1 MLQLTSD
8 QLDELNFISNH
19 ICEHRSVWGGCMFET
34 YGEELDFVR
43 SVDPSRI
50 CTLIEGDDGEWYVV
64 SGYHFVNRLGY
75 LILESPLD
83 YEFEAKY
90 S

>member
-1 MLQLTSD
+1 MIKHLTSD
-8 QLDELNFISNH
+8 EFDARFRLVPNH
-19 ICEHRSVWGGCMFET
+19 IDPSRGDMFET

>member
-1 MLQLTSD
+1 MIKHLTSD
-8 QLDELNFISNH
+8 EFDARFRLVPNH
-19 ICEHRSVWGGCMFET
+19 IDPSRGDMFET
-34 YGEELDFVR
+34 FDEELDFVR
-43 SVDPSRI
+43 SADPSRI